1 LADCERELYGLLKG
15 IEPTATQRAGAERS
29 HNYLRDILCTG
40 NMGARIETS
49 YLSGSYARY
58 TAVYPLDDVDIIFLI
73 DPSHWENPTPEAVL
87 RTFER
92 AIRRRYDGSSLR
104 IQRRSVR
111 LRLNHLDID
120 VVPAI
125 ESKDDFIKIPD
136 RREAEWIKSGP
147 KRHSDLATKVNQA
160 RNGKFKPLV
169 KLLKYWNNNLP
180 STAHQKSFLVETMA
194 TRLFE
199 RAQFETLDQ
208 GLFLFFD
215 FIAHCKGEPCDANW
229 RDKYG
234 MSFSWFSGKLT
245 VPDTAGTGSNVAA
258 KVDSDTAERFVQH
271 AVRSRNKL
279 REGLESR
286 RTDTA
291 IRRAYE
297 ALRVP

>member
-1 LADCERELYGLLKG
+1 LAGCERELYELLKG

-40 NMGARIETS
+40 NMEARIENS

-73 DPSHWENPTPEAVL
+73 NPNHWENPTPEAVL

-92 AIRRRYDGSSLR
+92 AVRRRYDESSLR

-125 ESKDDFIKIPD
+125 ASKDDFIKIPD
-136 RREAEWIKSGP
+136 RKESEWIKSGP
-147 KRHSDLATKVNQA
+147 KRHGELATKVNQA

-194 TRLFE
+194 TRLFGRE
-199 RAQFETLDQ
+199 KFETLDE
-208 GLFLFFD
+208 GLFRFFD
-215 FIAHCKGEPCDANW
+215 FIGYCKGESSMLKWTDTYAI
-229 RDKYG
+229 
-234 MSFSWFSGKLT
+234 SFSWLWSTLT
-245 VPDTAGTGSNVAA
+245 VPDTAGTGGNVAA
-258 KVDSDTAERFVQH
+258 KVDWECAMKFVEQ

-279 REGLESR
+279 AEGFDAARPE
-286 RTDTA
+286 TA
-291 IRRAYE
+291 FRRACE